1 MMPFTLPCPIAMAHS
16 RDLPRLPQG
25 NGNMEDGE
33 LASRGGYPYTFPP
46 LAQRGTSKAFH
57 STADTRCACRSE
69 MSEHI
74 RRVRAVTK
82 PS

>member
-25 NGNMEDGE
+25 NGNMEE
-33 LASRGGYPYTFPP
+33 ASLRAEGDTPTPFPP

-74 RRVRAVTK
+74 RRVRAVTE